1 MAVTINASTSSG
13 LVQSADNSGII
24 QFQSN
29 GSTKATLSS
38 SGFSYPGAVLQVQ
51 SVYLTSATQ
60 LTSGGALHELSTSL
74 RIAFTPVSSSSTLYL
89 ECFGCFFFPGSP
101 NLQYAYFYDVTNST
115 PVNLPPA
122 SGSRTSV
129 HWVNRTTPYD
139 PNDADKMQFFISV
152 ASANTTPRT
161 YTIYHGT
168 EGATA
173 QFLVST
179 LSTGAGTTMP
189 IIFKITEVA
198 A

>member
-1 MAVTINASTSSG
+1 MSSLTILGDTSGSVVLAAPAVAGSNTVTLPTTGGTVRTTTTPGTI
-13 LVQSADNSGII
+13 
-24 QFQSN
+24 
-29 GSTKATLSS
+29 
-38 SGFSYPGAVLQVQ
+38 LQVQ